1 MADDLGS
8 RLVQAGLVTP
18 RQLSEVL
25 GHAPPHEGALVKAL
39 AAAGLSE
46 DGLAGFFVAKGFGPL
61 MHAADLAAS
70 EPDARAKVPGAMA
83 KALLALPVRSS
94 PAGLVVAMAAPT
106 DSHALN
112 ELARAAGGP
121 VLAAVAR
128 VGDLADAIARAHPEI
143 PSAPPVEARESEP
156 PVLELVNVR
165 RRPATPPEGYY
176 GSTRGAE
183 RVEARATVG
192 PHLVGDDTEAFVPL
206 VRTKPVQRSKDPP
219 AAPEKAPGFGR
230 KVITQNFE
238 TVPKD
243 TRVVPV
249 GETAR
254 AEAEAETEP
263 AAPADDAEPGW
274 AAGRAL
280 RPPGRRPPATK
291 APRSERDEPR
301 LDPKRHGLETAD
313 TVVEGAGAASPAS
326 PPAPEAPRPPTEPE
340 ARSIIPDEH
349 ARWGS
354 LSDPE
359 NKVDPKKV
367 ARMRSSRPP
376 PRAPKLPDVGKT
388 LSRIRN
394 SRERDEVVE
403 LACEGALTV
412 SRAAV
417 FLALRKSVLKGW
429 GGAGTGVS
437 LDAVRNLWIPTSS
450 PSMFREVVAK
460 KESYHGTPG
469 AAAADGLFRAALG
482 SRGGAV
488 SIHPVLVGTKLV
500 AVLAADDVRFGD
512 SGRERIETLAQAVS
526 EAFERIIVESKRR

>member
-1 MADDLGS
+1 V
-8 RLVQAGLVTP
+8 R
-18 RQLSEVL
+18 
-25 GHAPPHEGALVKAL
+25 AL

-70 EPDARAKVPGAMA
+70 DPDARARVPGEMA
-83 KALLALPVRSS
+83 KALLALPIRSS
-94 PAGLVVAMAAPT
+94 AAGLVVAMAAPT
-106 DSHALN
+106 DAHALN
-112 ELARAAGGP
+112 ELGRAAGGP
-121 VLAAVAR
+121 VLPAVAR
-128 VGDLADAIARAHPEI
+128 VGDLAEAIARAHPKI

-165 RRPATPPEGYY
+165 RRPPTPPEGYY

-192 PHLVGDDTEAFVPL
+192 AHLVADDTEAFVPL
-206 VRTKPVQRSKDPP
+206 VRTKPVRRAESP
-219 AAPEKAPGFGR
+219 AKAPGFER
-230 KVITQNFE
+230 KVITKNFE

-249 GETAR
+249 GETSRGPQSSDAPQ
-254 AEAEAETEP
+254 EQ
-263 AAPADDAEPGW
+263 AAW
-274 AAGRAL
+274 APGRAL
-280 RPPGRRPPATK
+280 RPPGRRPPAAERPKKK
-291 APRSERDEPR
+291 AKRSER

-313 TVVEGAGAASPAS
+313 TVVDD
-326 PPAPEAPRPPTEPE
+326 PAPATAPPPPRALDAAAAPAPPE
-340 ARSIIPDEH
+340 VNSIIPDEH

-359 NKVDPKKV
+359 NKIDPKKV

-376 PRAPKLPDVGKT
+376 PRAPKPPDVGKT

-412 SRAAV
+412 ARAAV
-417 FLALRKSVLKGW
+417 LLALRKSVLKGW
-429 GGAGTGVS
+429 GGAGNGVS

-460 KESYHGTPG
+460 KESYHGPPG

-488 SIHPVLVGTKLV
+488 SIHPVLVSTKLV

-512 SGRERIETLAQAVS
+512 EGRERIETLAQAVS